1 MDTFVNPVP
10 GISLRKWLG
19 FDFPLATNVKEY
31 QTPGCQKNVDLFGDS
46 LKPTSEVPA
55 HEAVYGRFGNPKR
68 YQGFPFVGE
77 NSPELDEGDP
87 RGPDQI
93 IDIDRPAFIDHTA
106 RLSGS
111 FVKAFAHIPGY
122 VSIVKMHVVGLTN
135 GNGTPVKIYELG
147 PMALTPSP
155 VKVANK
161 WYWEDSAKEQELIC
175 TVHRVLNPGDWTQL
189 GLKPGIYN
197 LIINWEFWDRS
208 DPAKPK
214 RLPISGFDEAV
225 SFELSAATYTL

>member
-10 GISLRKWLG
+10 GISLNKWIG

-31 QTPGCQKNVDLFGDS
+31 QTIGCQKNVDLFGEVQ
-46 LKPTSEVPA
+46 KPSSEVPG

-68 YQGFPFVGE
+68 YQGFPCMGE
-77 NSPELDEGDP
+77 SVPEPEDP
-87 RGPDQI
+87 SGHDQI
-93 IDIDRPAFIDHTA
+93 IDIDRPAYINHTA

-111 FVKAFAHIPGY
+111 FVKSFAYIPGY

-135 GNGTPVKIYELG
+135 GDGSPVQIYQV
-147 PMALTPSP
+147 PIALTPWA

-197 LIINWEFWDRS
+197 LIINWEFWDKS

-225 SFELSAATYTL
+225 SFELSAATTIL